1 MFCRCIG
8 AEVLCNAVPQIS
20 DQSNGQ
26 AITWSNRQLAMAVA
40 VLVKQSSSRAVKQS
54 SSDDVK
60 QSSGPAVVVKLTIVV
75 AVLVKQSNSRVVE
88 QSSCQAVKQL

>member
-1 MFCRCIG
+1 MFCRCSG

-20 DQSNGQ
+20 GQSDGQ
-26 AITWSNRQLAMAVA
+26 AIKWSSRQLAMAVA

-60 QSSGPAVVVKLTIVV
+60 QSS
-75 AVLVKQSNSRVVE
+75 S
-88 QSSCQAVKQL
+88 QAVKQW